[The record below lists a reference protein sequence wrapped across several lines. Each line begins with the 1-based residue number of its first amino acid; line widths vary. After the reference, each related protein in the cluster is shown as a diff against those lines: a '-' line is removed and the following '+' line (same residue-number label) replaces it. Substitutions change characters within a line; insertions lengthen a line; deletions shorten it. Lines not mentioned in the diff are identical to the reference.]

1 MAAPKIPV
9 TISYHTPGTKPP
21 LFVAGTFSDPQW
33 EPMEM
38 EYDTSEA
45 GELVFKKIVSAE
57 LGTEIQ
63 YKFRVGTGEWWV
75 LSENTPTVTDDA
87 GNCNHVLHVSLS
99 NRFVLSCLPVSPRVP
114 S

>member
-9 TISYHTPGTKPP
+9 TISYHAPGTKPP

-38 EYDTSEA
+38 EYDTGEG

-63 YKFRVGTGEWWV
+63 YKFRVGTGDWWV
-75 LSENTPTVTDDA
+75 LSENTPTVKDEA
-87 GNCNHVLHVSLS
+87 GNCNHVLRVPLS
-99 NRFVLSCLPVSPRVP
+99 DRFVLSGPPLSPG
-114 S
+114 SSS